1 MSHAERSAVKKANA
15 ALYTAFEEADVDA
28 LEALWDDSEDIVCV
42 HPGSPL
48 LTGRRNVLR
57 SWTALLANSGYL
69 QFVLSN
75 VKVRLAEEVAV
86 VTCEENILANLSEQH
101 GLVGGTAVAT
111 NIFRRRDGVWRLW
124 LHHSSPVAT
133 ASGDDDED
141 DE

>member
-1 MSHAERSAVKKANA
+1 VTHAERTAVKKANA
-15 ALYTAFEEADVDA
+15 ALYAAFEEADIDA
-28 LEALWDDSEDIVCV
+28 LEALWDDTEDIACV

-75 VKVRLAEEVAV
+75 VKVRLTPEVAV

-111 NIFRRRDGVWRLW
+111 NVFRLRDGVWRLW

-133 ASGDDDED
+133 AADPEDDDE
-141 DE
+141 